1 MDTGEGSLGA
11 CYRGAT
17 LPCDM
22 DYDVLKFI
30 IHTQGQPTDYVI
42 DSWMGTAYY
51 FVKDN
56 CSK

>member
-1 MDTGEGSLGA
+1 MELATGVPLYA
-11 CYRGAT
+11 
-17 LPCDM
+17 CDM

-30 IHTQGQPTDYVI
+30 IHTQGQVTDYVI

-56 CSK
+56 CSE